1 MIQVFE
7 SIGTRDYSAQLDL
20 NGTVIF
26 MEGGREHTRLTLNDA
41 LAALAEVRHDD
52 DDIRQAT
59 IDDMLRA
66 LIHDCARST

>member
-1 MIQVFE
+1 MIQVSE

-20 NGTVIF
+20 NGMVIF
-26 MEGGREHTRLTLNDA
+26 MENGRERTRLTLNDA

-52 DDIRQAT
+52 DEIRQAT
-59 IDDMLRA
+59 IEDMLRA